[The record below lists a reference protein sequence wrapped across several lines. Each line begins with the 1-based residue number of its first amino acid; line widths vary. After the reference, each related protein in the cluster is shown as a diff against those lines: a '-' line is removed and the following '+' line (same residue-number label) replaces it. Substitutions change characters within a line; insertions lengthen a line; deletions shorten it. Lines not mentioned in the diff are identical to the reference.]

1 MVKKILFTL
10 IICGLISS
18 CGFQVIYHET
28 DAENKTSYEQEL
40 ATIRIQKDGGR
51 LTQELR
57 NALKDSFNPDYID
70 EEPKYIL
77 VLKMSQSIGGT
88 FITVTGASGRN
99 RITLSIDYT
108 LKDAATGKIIAIGST
123 VVNDNYDVQINRYG
137 THVAE
142 DYARSNLVKIA
153 ALNIRNLLVNDL
165 IELKKNG
172 NQERDE
178 PLTNGVYTDKEDRI
192 KDAKKAAETG
202 CTGNELE
209 VPETLKSP

>member
-1 MVKKILFTL
+1 MAKKILLTL

-18 CGFQVIYHET
+18 CGFQVIYREA
-28 DAENKTSYEQEL
+28 DAETKTSYEQEL
-40 ATIRIQKDGGR
+40 ATIRIQKEGGR

-70 EEPKYIL
+70 AEPKYIL
-77 VLKMSQSIGGT
+77 TLNTLKSIGGT

-99 RITLSIDYT
+99 RITLTIDYK
-108 LKDAATGKIIAIGST
+108 LKDASTGKIVSIGST
-123 VVNDNYDVQINRYG
+123 VVNDNYDVQLNRYG
-137 THVAE
+137 TYIAE

-172 NQERDE
+172 GKEMDE
-178 PLTNGVYTDKEDRI
+178 PLTNGVYTDEKIKE
-192 KDAKKAAETG
+192 KDAKLVAEAG
-202 CTGNELE
+202 CTGNELDI
-209 VPETLKSP
+209 PETLKTP